1 MKSDMVMARWS
12 RLLSQATSQHGYWL

>member
-1 MKSDMVMARWS
+1 MKSDMVIARWS